1 MSKVQSMKGRLS
13 MKLPFTTVINTKKP
27 LFLKNPRYYVNEEHI
42 ELFNLSSVV
51 FVPIVHEGNVFGW
64 VTFDQMGEEFDCSK
78 EELSLLGEAGERIG
92 LYLTRMEDEVSSGP
106 KLRLTERESMI
117 LELLADGYDNKKM
130 GELLHLSEHTVRDY
144 VRSLMTKFKA
154 KNRTQVVA
162 SAFRL
167 GLIN

>member
-1 MSKVQSMKGRLS
+1 MAGLRL
-13 MKLPFTTVINTKKP
+13 
-27 LFLKNPRYYVNEEHI
+27 
-42 ELFNLSSVV
+42 
-51 FVPIVHEGNVFGW
+51 
-64 VTFDQMGEEFDCSK
+64 GEEFDCSK